1 MEFTAELP
9 EQIHKILHMIF
20 TAYKVYLHRNFLNLL
35 KKLVN
40 HTKIWGGGPRGII
53 PIHTWGSISK

>member
-40 HTKIWGGGPRGII
+40 HTKTKKNTMAE
-53 PIHTWGSISK
+53 HTKTKLSQIYRE